1 MKFTLDYLSTHFFQ
15 DVRQA
20 LGQLAHHQLR
30 SALTLLGMVFGVGA
44 VIAMLAVSEG
54 GRIEAMKMIEGMGV
68 HNIILEET
76 NPGGDPREVRAQSA
90 GLSVSD
96 AIAISETMPF
106 VEQWAA
112 VKRVNSWN
120 LFSPQGQSWA
130 RVLAVSPSY
139 FELSGLEIADG
150 TLFTSEDDVQYQQK
164 VVLGSTAA
172 QHLFPKGDP
181 VGQRLKVNYVW
192 FEVIGVLRDRQLS
205 GEEFQG
211 ERVGGESETVFM
223 PLQTGLRRM
232 RHDSFSSEISSLK
245 LKIRADLP
253 TTTASTAVA
262 HLIDRRHGGIQD
274 TRMVIPAR
282 LLAQQRETQR
292 IFTIVMSAV
301 AGISLLVGGIGIM
314 NIMLASVLERKS
326 EIGLLRAVGA
336 TEHDVVRTFLIETTV
351 IALIGA
357 LAGILIGVVLAYII
371 GGFANWEVAWSLPVI
386 ALAVIVCVA
395 IAVCFGVYPA
405 FAAARLDPV
414 AALQAE

>member
-1 MKFTLDYLSTHFFQ
+1 MNFSIEYLSTHFFQ
-15 DVRQA
+15 DIRQA

-76 NPGGDPREVRAQSA
+76 NAGGDMREIRSQSA
-90 GLSVSD
+90 GLSLSD
-96 AIAISETMPF
+96 AVAIVETLPF
-106 VEQWAA
+106 VEEWAA
-112 VKRVNSWN
+112 VKRIDSWN
-120 LFSPQGQSWA
+120 LFSPQGQSQA
-130 RVLAVSPSY
+130 RVLSVSSTY
-139 FELSGLEIADG
+139 FGLSGLEIAEG
-150 TLFTSEDDVQYQQK
+150 RLFTEEEDEQYMQI
-164 VVLGSTAA
+164 VVLGGTAA
-172 QHLFPKGDP
+172 QQLFPRGNP
-181 VGQRLKVNYVW
+181 IGQRLKVNYVW
-192 FEVIGVLRDRQLS
+192 FEVIGVLEDRQLS

-223 PLQTGLRRM
+223 PLRTGLRRM
-232 RHDSFSSEISSLK
+232 RHSDFSAELSSLK
-245 LKIRADLP
+245 LRINPDLP
-253 TTTASTAVA
+253 TTTAANAVQ
-262 HLIDRRHGGIQD
+262 HLIDRRHGGIPD
-274 TRMVIPAR
+274 TRMVVPAR

-336 TEHDVVRTFLIETTV
+336 TQNDVVRTFLIETTV
-351 IALIGA
+351 IALTGA
-357 LAGILIGVVLAYII
+357 IAGIVIGIVLAYVI
-371 GGFANWEVAWSLPVI
+371 GGFANWEVAWSIPVI

-405 FAAARLDPV
+405 FAAARMDPV